1 MSDARILEQGY
12 RRYDGPRLGPGRA
25 VRSLARH
32 SAERALGL
40 RRSPWAK
47 VLPFLAIAIAYVP
60 AVVFVG
66 VAALLPEQVVRD
78 TGLLPGPADYYRFVT
93 AAIVIFVALV
103 GPEVL
108 CPDRRNRMLGTYLA
122 SPLTRDTYLV
132 AKVLAV
138 LPVLALVTLGP
149 PLLLLVGLTLAEA
162 GPEGPVELLTAL
174 GRVLAGGVAVSAAYT
189 AVSLAV
195 SSLTDRRALASAGVI
210 LVLLVSSVVTEVAAT
225 GNGQTLMLLDVSSL
239 PVELVQRIYGQ
250 PGAAP
255 AVSTAAVVGANVAW
269 TVAAGVF
276 LRQRYR
282 SLQVVR

>member
-1 MSDARILEQGY
+1 MSDARILERGY

-66 VAALLPEQVVRD
+66 VAALLPEQIVRD

-108 CPDRRNRMLGTYLA
+108 CPDRRNRMLGMYLA

-162 GPEGPVELLTAL
+162 GPEGPVELLAAM

-195 SSLTDRRALASAGVI
+195 ASLTDRRALASAGVI

-269 TVAAGVF
+269 TLAAGVF

>member
-1 MSDARILEQGY
+1 MSDARILERGY
-12 RRYDGPRLGPGRA
+12 RRYDGPRLGTGRA

-66 VAALLPEQVVRD
+66 VAALLPEQIVRD

-108 CPDRRNRMLGTYLA
+108 CPDRRNRMLGMYLA

-162 GPEGPVELLTAL
+162 GPEGPVELLAAL

-195 SSLTDRRALASAGVI
+195 ASLTDRRALASAGVI

-225 GNGQTLMLLDVSSL
+225 GNGQTLMLLDVSSV

-255 AVSTAAVVGANVAW
+255 AVPTAAVVGANVAW
-269 TVAAGVF
+269 TVAAGAF
-276 LRQRYR
+276 LRQQYR
-282 SLQVVR
+282 GLQVVR